1 MNPLKTL
8 STLSLGKVFSWLQL
22 PLLALML
29 AFPCGASAQQ
39 GSDQGSEPQPS
50 QEQVASGY
58 EKRQDVRLYVREL
71 VRKHKFSY
79 GQLIRRFARVKRMDD
94 ILETISRPAER
105 TLDWSG
111 YRKIFVVDKRIKD
124 GVAFMREHWQDLR
137 KAERRYGVDAEIISA
152 IIGVETLY
160 GNLKGRHNSFS
171 SLVTLAFDYPP
182 RAKFF
187 RGQLTELLL
196 LAREEGW
203 DLDAVKGSYASALGI
218 PQFIP
223 GSYRAYAVDFD
234 GDGKRDLI
242 NNTSDAIGSVAN
254 YLAVHGWEP
263 RMPVFERVQVKDNR
277 YRQLLRPREL
287 KPWLSRHQLEG
298 AGIAPQ
304 TGKGPYSLM
313 SLNGDEGEE
322 NWVGHQNFYV
332 ITRYNHSHLY
342 GMAVAQ
348 LAGEIARSFGL
359 SLRTSDSTLG
369 AQARAGDQV

>member
-1 MNPLKTL
+1 MNPLKPL
-8 STLSLGKVFSWLQL
+8 STLSPSTVFGWLQL

-29 AFPCGASAQQ
+29 AAPPGASAQQ
-39 GSDQGSEPQPS
+39 TSGESASQAS

-58 EKRQDVRLYVREL
+58 EKRPDVRRYIREL
-71 VRKHKFSY
+71 VRKHKLSASQLLRDFS
-79 GQLIRRFARVKRMDD
+79 RVKRMDD
-94 ILETISRPAER
+94 ILETISRPAEK

-111 YRKIFVVDKRIKD
+111 YRRIFIDDKRID
-124 GVAFMREHWQDLR
+124 GGVAFMKEHWQDLR
-137 KAERRYGVDAEIISA
+137 RAERRYGVDAEIISA
-152 IIGVETLY
+152 IIGVETRY
-160 GNLKGRHNSFS
+160 GRIKGWHNSFS

-187 RGQLTELLL
+187 RQQLTELLL

-203 DLDAVKGSYASALGI
+203 DLGTVKGSYASALGI

-242 NNTSDAIGSVAN
+242 DNVSDAIGSVAN
-254 YLAVHGWEP
+254 YLAVHGWKP
-263 RMPVFERVQVKDNR
+263 RMPILERVQVTNNR
-277 YRQLLRPREL
+277 YRRLLKPREL
-287 KPWLSRHQLEG
+287 KPWLSRRQLER

-304 TGKGPYSLM
+304 TGIGPYSLM
-313 SLNGDEGEE
+313 SLNGNNGEE
-322 NWVGHQNFYV
+322 NWVGHHNFYV

-348 LAGEIARSFGL
+348 LADEIASSFGL
-359 SLRTSDSTLG
+359 SLRTSGSSLG
-369 AQARAGDQV
+369 PQAKAGN